1 MECDEASPLDILLSK
16 EQDRWIEAT
25 AHVKHL
31 VIGNNRQKSFVIE
44 QGVVPRLL
52 QWMVDDL
59 KPQELRTEGA
69 VVLGSLAKGTDD
81 NIQQLV
87 SAGAVPVLLK
97 GLSNPNLLYVE
108 ACLRCLRTIFL
119 SPSPPVSLVYQD
131 TTLFPHLINIISR
144 SMCTK
149 ECIANIL
156 ANCCTQTEHQNI
168 LCSLGVI
175 PALAPLLA
183 CGVYKVQL
191 PTLKC
196 FAMLCYGNED
206 VCKAVATAVFNG
218 ESVPSLIVKLLGRD
232 RTSEMQMAA
241 AKCLT
246 YLYRGGAIPATNRI
260 ISHKTLSTLVRMC
273 KRDRT
278 LEENVE
284 GAETLSYLIEV
295 DPELQKTAAVSDHII
310 KGLSEY
316 LKYTDIQQID
326 TRQEKKKDVDWGSSL
341 KQAAFQAFAALGAND
356 EEIRKRVIDTE
367 HLIEHIVRGM
377 NSENP
382 KVQMAA
388 TRCLHSLSRSVQ
400 QLRTTFQ
407 DHAVWKPLLKL
418 IQSDSEQ
425 VLTIASSTLCN
436 LLLEFSPSK
445 EAILECGAISILV
458 DLCAKNDPALR
469 LNGVWGLMNLAFQAE
484 QKIKMQIVETL
495 GSEQLF
501 CLLSDPSPD
510 ILMRTLGLLRNLLSK
525 KSHIDSIMTAYG
537 NQVMQAIVFIL
548 EGDHQPEIKEQAL
561 CILGNIADGLLAKEY
576 IMTND
581 DVIKKIVAYM
591 QMCSHPQLQVAAVY
605 IVANLLSGDDEG
617 AYTRM
622 ARLRDMGFQRYLQQ
636 LLSHE
641 TPHLYEKVKLAL
653 HMFS

>member
-1 MECDEASPLDILLSK
+1 MLGQSEARFPGEEDFCIHAKCEKPQQSLKLPFLGIAIYCIERLIHDKKTSKSCTFLPECDEESPIDVLLSK

-25 AHVKHL
+25 AQVKHL
-31 VIGNNRQKSFVIE
+31 VIGNNRQKSLVIE
-44 QGVVPRLL
+44 QGVVQRLL
-52 QWMVDDL
+52 QWMNDDS
-59 KPQELRTEGA
+59 KPQELKTECA
-69 VVLGSLAKGTDD
+69 VVLGSLAKGTDK
-81 NIQQLV
+81 NIHQLV
-87 SAGAVPVLLK
+87 SAGVAPVLLK
-97 GLSNPNLLYVE
+97 ALFNPNLPYVE

-119 SPSPPVSLVYQD
+119 SPNPPFPLVYHD
-131 TTLFPHLINIISR
+131 AGLIPHMFSIISKT
-144 SMCTK
+144 MCTK

-156 ANCCTQTEHQNI
+156 ANSCLQPEHQII
-168 LCSLGVI
+168 LCGLGAI

-183 CGVYKVQL
+183 CGVYKVQM

-196 FAMLCYGNED
+196 FAVMCYGNEN
-206 VCKAVATAVFNG
+206 VCKAIVTATFNG
-218 ESVPSLIVKLLGRD
+218 ETVPNLIVKLLARD
-232 RTSEMQMAA
+232 KTSEMQMGA

-246 YLYRGGAIPATNRI
+246 YLYRGGAIPATDRI

-295 DPELQKTAAVSDHII
+295 DPELQKTAAISDHIV
-310 KGLSEY
+310 KCLAEY
-316 LKYTDIQQID
+316 LKYTDIQQLD
-326 TRQEKKKDVDWGSSL
+326 SRQAQKKDVDWGSAL
-341 KQAAFQAFAALGAND
+341 KQAAFQAFASLGAND

-367 HLIEHIVRGM
+367 HLIEHIITGM

-382 KVQMAA
+382 KVQIAA

-407 DHAVWKPLLKL
+407 DHAAWKPLLKL

-469 LNGVWGLMNLAFQAE
+469 LNGAWGLMNLAFQAE
-484 QKIKMQIVETL
+484 QK
-495 GSEQLF
+495 
-501 CLLSDPSPD
+501 
-510 ILMRTLGLLRNLLSK
+510 
-525 KSHIDSIMTAYG
+525 HIDSIMTAYG
-537 NQVMQAIVFIL
+537 TQVMQAIVFIL
-548 EGDHQPEIKEQAL
+548 EGDHSPLIKEQAL
-561 CILGNIADGLLAKEY
+561 CILGNIADGLVSKEY

-581 DVIKKIVAYM
+581 DVIKKIVTYM
-591 QMCSHPQLQVAAVY
+591 
-605 IVANLLSGDDEG
+605 
-617 AYTRM
+617 
-622 ARLRDMGFQRYLQQ
+622 
-636 LLSHE
+636 
-641 TPHLYEKVKLAL
+641 
-653 HMFS
+653 